1 VKTPLYYAWGSSGAR
16 QQNPSRYLKL
26 FPPFLFGHHHAV
38 CCLQKRKGNKGAVFK
53 KEKGI
58 NGGAPNKYTLVQIF

>member
-38 CCLQKRKGNKGAVFK
+38 AVFK

-58 NGGAPNKYTLVQIF
+58 KVLSSKKKKE